1 MPRLPR
7 DVPARD
13 LICALQRAGF
23 AVDRQTGSHITLI
36 RESPKARV
44 TVPNHKAIKSGMLKR
59 ILNDTGLSVEQFI
72 ELL

>member
-13 LICALQRAGF
+13 LIRALQRAGF
-23 AVDRQTGSHITLI
+23 IIDRQSGSHITLY
-36 RESPKARV
+36 RQSPRARV

-59 ILNDTGLSVEQFI
+59 ILNDAGLSVEQFI
-72 ELL
+72 ELI